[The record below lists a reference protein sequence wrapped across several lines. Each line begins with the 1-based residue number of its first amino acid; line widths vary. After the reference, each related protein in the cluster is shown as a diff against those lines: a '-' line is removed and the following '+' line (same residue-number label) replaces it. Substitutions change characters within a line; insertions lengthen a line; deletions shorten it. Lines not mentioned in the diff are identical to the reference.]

1 MAKDKIDH
9 LTEII
14 KRGFANLDAR
24 MEKGFTAIADDIDD
38 LDHKIMSLRATTDT
52 GFLSLRDELQEINEC
67 LNTLDENYTNV
78 KGVTKEID
86 DVRARVKDIERHLGM
101 NKKIAA

>member
-24 MEKGFTAIADDIDD
+24 MEKGFTAIDD

-67 LNTLDENYTNV
+67 LNTLDENYKNV

-86 DVRARVKDIERHLGM
+86 VVRARVKDIERHLGM